1 MSEYQWEIVESTQY
15 SGWKHLGMEAS
26 KILYFCVEG
35 ENSIDQR
42 NLLIDALEHHGF
54 NNIECS
60 GGQAAFDDGDL
71 EEFTEIVLGT
81 AREQNPPI
89 DVQAIFRLND
99 PGLGMV
105 VGDVHV
111 LEGLA
116 SGSVEIPNSSTYE
129 RLSERQIRS
138 RDGRIVS
145 IPFECVQQMIHGRV
159 VFPNIA
165 IGQLLQVPIANV
177 VY

>member
-1 MSEYQWEIVESTQY
+1 
-15 SGWKHLGMEAS
+15 MEAS
-26 KILYFCVEG
+26 KILYFRVVG
-35 ENSIDQR
+35 DNSIDQR
-42 NLLIDALEHHGF
+42 GLLIDALERHGF
-54 NNIECS
+54 NNIEGS

-71 EEFTEIVLGT
+71 EDFTEIVLGT
-81 AREQNPPI
+81 ARAQNPPI
-89 DVQAIFRLND
+89 DVQAIFRLDD
-99 PGLGMV
+99 PGLGMGV
-105 VGDVHV
+105 CDVSV
-111 LEGLA
+111 LEGLV
-116 SGSVEIPNSSTYE
+116 SGDVEIPNSSIYE

>member
-1 MSEYQWEIVESTQY
+1 
-15 SGWKHLGMEAS
+15 MEAS
-26 KILYFCVEG
+26 KILYFRVVG
-35 ENSIDQR
+35 DNSIDQR
-42 NLLIDALEHHGF
+42 NLLIDALKHHGF
-54 NNIECS
+54 NNIEGS

-99 PGLGMV
+99 PGLGMGV
-105 VGDVHV
+105 CDVIV

-116 SGSVEIPNSSTYE
+116 SGDVEIPNSSIYE
-129 RLSERQIRS
+129 RLSESQVRAMEGNS
-138 RDGRIVS
+138 GVS
-145 IPFECVQQMIHGRV
+145 LPFERVRLMIHGRV